1 MGPSLSSNA
10 ALLPRL
16 NKLNATTEK
25 KKITSFAGNFKKS
38 TDGFVEFG
46 FASKTHKKKKTEQTM
61 QQITQSV
68 PGNKKK
74 MSSKQEICTN
84 SRMKKSKG
92 KKTSFSRE
100 RDING
105 HGYQLKVKY
114 TPAHITLKKAIFTWI
129 SLVEIG
135 LIVTAAAVLIIEIA
149 VLPG

>member
-46 FASKTHKKKKTEQTM
+46 FASKSIDETHKTKQ
-61 QQITQSV
+61 
-68 PGNKKK
+68 NKLCSKLPKVFQATTAKK

-100 RDING
+100 RYKWAWIPTKG
-105 HGYQLKVKY
+105 EIY
-114 TPAHITLKKAIFTWI
+114 TCTKKAIFTWI